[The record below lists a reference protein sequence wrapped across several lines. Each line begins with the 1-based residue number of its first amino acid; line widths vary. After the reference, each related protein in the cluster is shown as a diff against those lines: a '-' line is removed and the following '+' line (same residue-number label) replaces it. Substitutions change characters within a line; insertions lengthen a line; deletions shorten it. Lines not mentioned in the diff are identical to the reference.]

1 MKKVFAFVIALGLI
15 NLTSYSQEVA
25 GAGSDSTA
33 KTETVAQAD
42 SAKTTDVVAEESAS
56 EEEFVPEEKGF
67 HQILKEKVIEGG
79 AGFMALVIICLILGV
94 AISIERILY
103 LNLGMDCK

>member
-56 EEEFVPEEKGF
+56 AQEQGRAQQLVSVHKAAG
-67 HQILKEKVIEGG
+67 GG
-79 AGFMALVIICLILGV
+79 AVQDLGAAGRGSTVLIEQQGTVLG
-94 AISIERILY
+94 
-103 LNLGMDCK
+103 

>member
-56 EEEFVPEEKGF
+56 EEEFVPEEKG
-67 HQILKEKVIEGG
+67 
-79 AGFMALVIICLILGV
+79 
-94 AISIERILY
+94 
-103 LNLGMDCK
+103 

>member
-33 KTETVAQAD
+33 KTETVTN
-42 SAKTTDVVAEESAS
+42 AKIIAAI
-56 EEEFVPEEKGF
+56 
-67 HQILKEKVIEGG
+67 IL
-79 AGFMALVIICLILGV
+79 
-94 AISIERILY
+94 LY
-103 LNLGMDCK
+103 LSNNIFNSKS